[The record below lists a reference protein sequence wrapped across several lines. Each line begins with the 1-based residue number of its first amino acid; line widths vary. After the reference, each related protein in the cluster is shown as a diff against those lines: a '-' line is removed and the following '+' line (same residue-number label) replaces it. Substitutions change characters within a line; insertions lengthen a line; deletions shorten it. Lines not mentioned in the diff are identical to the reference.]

1 MANAAF
7 VLDNMALSGNVAA
20 SSQVLTMPVSK
31 LLTPH
36 PSERWRSLS
45 DVDYFV
51 LDNGGSITADTVMIG
66 GLTCSEDATVRLR
79 LSSIDATGVAGDVLD
94 TGVVAN
100 GDPGFDVDYRSF
112 VAVLDVPLDWRYL
125 RFDISD
131 AGADYVEAGF
141 VLEGL
146 REEMAVN
153 FAQGGSVQYV
163 DRSRVSK
170 SSSGLSLVWQD
181 NQFRRVDLSFPWVE
195 ESQRYGLIERL
206 DRVCGR
212 RSNVLLITEPDA
224 ANLPRVSFY
233 GLMTDVTPVTFGI
246 IFDLYGK
253 QLRMEERI

>member
-7 VLDNMALSGNVAA
+7 VLDNLALAGHVTA
-20 SSQVLTMPVSK
+20 SSQALTMPASK

-45 DVDYFV
+45 DADYMV
-51 LDNGGSITADTVMIG
+51 LDNGGSISADTVMIG
-66 GLTCSEDATVRLR
+66 GLTCSEDATLRLR
-79 LSSIDATGVAGDVLD
+79 LSSIDATGVAGDVFD
-94 TGVVAN
+94 SGAVVN
-100 GDPGFDVDYRSF
+100 GDASFDVDYRSF
-112 VAVLDVPLDWRYL
+112 VAVLEAPLVWRYL

-131 AGADYVEAGF
+131 PGADYVEAGF

-153 FAQGGSVQYV
+153 FAQGGAVQYV
-163 DRSRVSK
+163 ERSRGSNT
-170 SSSGLSLVWQD
+170 SSGMSLVWQD
-181 NQFRRVDLSFPWVE
+181 NAFRKVDLSFPWVE
-195 ESQRYGLIERL
+195 EAQRYGLVERL

-224 ANLPRVSFY
+224 PNLPRVSFY
-233 GLMTDVTPVTFGI
+233 GLMSDVTPVTFGV